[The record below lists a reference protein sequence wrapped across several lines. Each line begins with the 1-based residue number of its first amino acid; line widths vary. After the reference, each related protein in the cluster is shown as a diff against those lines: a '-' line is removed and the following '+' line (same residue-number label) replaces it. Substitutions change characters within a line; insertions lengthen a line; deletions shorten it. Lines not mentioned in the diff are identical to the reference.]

1 MSVRRE
7 RPISLDR
14 EVLLT
19 VTQAASMLQTQE
31 TVVYSLIKAGQ
42 VRALKLGNLKIR
54 RQEIDRFLKE
64 GEGYDFSDP
73 QHVRPLETG

>member
-1 MSVRRE
+1 MPARRE
-7 RPISLDR
+7 RPVSLDR

-19 VTQAASMLQTQE
+19 VTQAASLLQTQE
-31 TVVYSLIKAGQ
+31 NAVYSLIKAGK

-54 RQEIDRFLKE
+54 RQEIDRFLAE

-73 QHVRPLETG
+73 QHVRPLVTD